1 MAELILYAIPAFV
14 LLLAVELF
22 SFRLA
27 ADEDL
32 VGYESRDT
40 RTSLTMGGG
49 NVVINAVW
57 KLVVVVVYAGLYELT
72 PLRMPADEWWT
83 YLLLFFADDFSY
95 YWFHRIHHEV
105 RVFWASHVVHHSS
118 QHYNLSTALRQT
130 WTPMTALPFWAGLAL
145 LGFAPW
151 MILTQQ
157 AISLIYQFWIHTER
171 IRRLP
176 APVEFVFN
184 TPSHHRV
191 HHGANEIYLDRNYG
205 GILII
210 WDRLFGT
217 FQGETERV
225 RYGLTKNI
233 RSFKPTRVGLPR
245 VRRDR
250 AGRARGEQLARA
262 PRLHVP
268 RPGLGARR
276 RRGRDAGL
284 SFRCSFSSVCGE
296 KEQGEGERGRSAGVD
311 AGRALHH
318 LEGAAR
324 GSASAG

>member
-1 MAELILYAIPAFV
+1 MGELILYAIPAFV
-14 LLLAVELF
+14 LLLAVELW

-32 VGYESRDT
+32 VGYEARDT
-40 RTSLTMGGG
+40 RASLSMGAG

-57 KLVVVVVYAGLYELT
+57 KLAVVVIYAGLYELT

-83 YLLLFFADDFSY
+83 YALLFFADDFAY

-145 LGFAPW
+145 LGFQPW
-151 MILTQQ
+151 MILLQQ

-171 IRRLP
+171 IGRLP
-176 APVEFVFN
+176 APFEFVFN
-184 TPSHHRV
+184 APSHHRV
-191 HHGANEIYLDRNYG
+191 HHGSNELYLDRNYG
-205 GILII
+205 GILIV

-225 RYGLTKNI
+225 RYGLTQNL
-233 RSFKPTRVGLPR
+233 RTFKPHRVAFHEFAAIARDVRGANSWRHRLGYMFRGPGWSPDGSGGGTRG
-245 VRRDR
+245 
-250 AGRARGEQLARA
+250 
-262 PRLHVP
+262 
-268 RPGLGARR
+268 
-276 RRGRDAGL
+276 
-284 SFRCSFSSVCGE
+284 
-296 KEQGEGERGRSAGVD
+296 
-311 AGRALHH
+311 
-318 LEGAAR
+318 
-324 GSASAG
+324 